1 MLTARR
7 MSRSR
12 GRRSPYPCPSFTE
25 RVFPDVQRFM
35 HHAVEPNVLSFGVD
49 DASSATPVALPPG
62 DPVPSEYLL
71 FVGGL
76 ERVQLAAADA
86 FPVPQQWTGVDER
99 ELRRALRL
107 LDGQRVRIGGGSAQF
122 VLEAPAPFLRAV
134 GANEKHSLAF
144 DASEPYVAK
153 VCGHELD
160 LGPSTYYV
168 QAAWIEAEPLPGD
181 PGPARRIS
189 VIPEPGHGI
198 EVALGSL
205 TQAPGQEPAPPDEA
219 VA

>member
-1 MLTARR
+1 M
-7 MSRSR
+7 
-12 GRRSPYPCPSFTE
+12 
-25 RVFPDVQRFM
+25 
-35 HHAVEPNVLSFGVD
+35 
-49 DASSATPVALPPG
+49 
-62 DPVPSEYLL
+62 
-71 FVGGL
+71 
-76 ERVQLAAADA
+76 
-86 FPVPQQWTGVDER
+86 
-99 ELRRALRL
+99 
-107 LDGQRVRIGGGSAQF
+107 
-122 VLEAPAPFLRAV
+122 
-134 GANEKHSLAF
+134 
-144 DASEPYVAK
+144 

>member
-35 HHAVEPNVLSFGVD
+35 HAVEPNVLSFGVD

-144 DASEPYVAK
+144 DASEPYVANGLRPRAGPWP
-153 VCGHELD
+153 VYLLRPGRLD
-160 LGPSTYYV
+160 RGRT
-168 QAAWIEAEPLPGD
+168 AAWRSGASPQDLCDSRTRPRDRGRSGLVD
-181 PGPARRIS
+181 PGPRTRTRAAR
-189 VIPEPGHGI
+189 
-198 EVALGSL
+198 
-205 TQAPGQEPAPPDEA
+205 
-219 VA
+219 